1 MSLSAR
7 RGGRA
12 APEASVDERVRSCL
26 RWLERHATRKTRE
39 AMARYGL
46 PSDHALGVSMK
57 DIQALAKEVGRD
69 HALAAGLWKTGVY
82 EARMLTSFVD
92 EPARVTAAQM
102 DRWCRAFDNWGI
114 CDTLCFNLFDR
125 TPHAWSRVA
134 AWSGKPAEFVKR
146 AAYALLW
153 SLSVHDK
160 TAGDARFLD
169 GLARIERAAVD
180 ERHFVSR
187 AVNMAL
193 RAIGKRNP
201 ALHAAAVESA
211 RRLAGSPNA
220 SARWVGKDALRELSG
235 PSVMRRIEASR
246 AKPARELQF
255 ALTGRAT
262 SPAPAARP
270 GRRRKPRAPSRRSRI
285 RRGTS

>member
-1 MSLSAR
+1 MSPSVE

-12 APEASVDERVRSCL
+12 APQASVDEGVRSCL
-26 RWLERHATRKTRE
+26 RWLERHATRKTRD

-46 PSDHALGVSMK
+46 PSDRALGVSMR
-57 DIQALAKEVGRD
+57 DIQVLAKEVGRD

-102 DRWCRAFDNWGI
+102 DRWCRDFDNWGI

-134 AWSGKPAEFVKR
+134 AWSGKPAEFVRR

-160 TAGDARFLD
+160 TAGDDRFLD
-169 GLARIERAAVD
+169 GLARIEKAAVD
-180 ERHFVSR
+180 ERHFVSK

-193 RAIGKRNP
+193 RAVGKRNA

-220 SARWVGKDALRELSG
+220 SARWVGKDALRELTG
-235 PSVMRRIEASR
+235 PSVTRRIEASR
-246 AKPARELQF
+246 
-255 ALTGRAT
+255 
-262 SPAPAARP
+262 
-270 GRRRKPRAPSRRSRI
+270 
-285 RRGTS
+285 RRGKAKR